1 MLTNSELNQ
10 KITDFQKKVQSEG
23 YKDITFERYNMY
35 SGNWGIRCMHK
46 DYSDACYNTGTFGTM
61 EQKYEKLVGMFDHY
75 VRNNPKYM

>member
-1 MLTNSELNQ
+1 MLFFQSEKDL
-10 KITDFQKKVQSEG
+10 KRKKKVQFEG
-23 YKDITFERYNMY
+23 YKDITFKRYTMY
-35 SGNWGIRCMHK
+35 SGDWGIRCMHK

>member
-10 KITDFQKKVQSEG
+10 KIADFQKKVQSEG

-35 SGNWGIRCMHK
+35 GGDWGIRCMHK

-61 EQKYEKLVGMFDHY
+61 EQKYEKLVGMFDYY
-75 VRNNPKYM
+75 VRNNPKFM